1 MEFFLDSL
9 VMSSIAMVVQSLL
22 SLALDSLPEV
32 SEQESRLRIGPGLS
46 GGPALVMRSV
56 GSVSES
62 TTQVTGSLASGAP
75 ARAETS
81 QQSWSLWLQWAV
93 PQTSWTLLSGRQ
105 GEQAK
110 LVFLLEDSSISV
122 DQQAAYTKIKMRV
135 RSVTG
140 RAQ

>member
-1 MEFFLDSL
+1 
-9 VMSSIAMVVQSLL
+9 MSSIAMVVQSLL

-62 TTQVTGSLASGAP
+62 TTQVTGSL
-75 ARAETS
+75 TS

-93 PQTSWTLLSGRQ
+93 PQTSWTLLSGHQ

-122 DQQAAYTKIKMRV
+122 DQQAAYTICIWN
-135 RSVTG
+135 
-140 RAQ
+140 